1 MLAPADSV
9 MRAAGSVRG
18 LAWLRALAVVAV
30 LASFFY
36 GLDRAPLFDLDEGA
50 FSEATREML
59 ARGDLVSPYL
69 NGEPR
74 FDKPAFIHW
83 LQAASASVFGFTEF
97 GLRLPSAVCG
107 ALWAL
112 ITYLFVRKLRSER
125 EALYAATVTA
135 TALLVT
141 IIGKAATADALLN
154 LLIAATM
161 FSCYLYF
168 KLHERK
174 YLYWTFAAAGL
185 GFLAKGPVAV
195 AIPLAVSFFYC
206 AVRRDLGSWFK
217 AVFNPAGILLFLVI
231 ALPWYAAQYAKQG
244 DAFIQGFFFK
254 HNVGRFANA
263 MEGHRGGLWYY
274 VPVVLLGTLPY
285 TSVLLKAVRSLL
297 RRPYDDYRLFC
308 ALWFGL
314 VFVLFSLSATKL
326 PHYLLYGSSGLFALM
341 AINIE
346 SLQSRFWSLLPAA
359 IWVACLLAAP
369 TLVTLTLPTVAR
381 GYTRDVLSAAS
392 TEFGTNYYL
401 AFGVVALFTLY
412 FILEKRIAIA
422 VKLLCLGVALCLA
435 TTTALVPVL
444 GKAQQEPV
452 KQAAL
457 LTREKDLQVVMW
469 GINMPSFNLYSER
482 VTERR
487 EPRPG
492 DVVVTKSERLP
503 QLKRYETLYQKDG
516 IALVRVIEKRD
527 GD

>member
-1 MLAPADSV
+1 MK
-9 MRAAGSVRG
+9 R
-18 LAWLRALAVVAV
+18 
-30 LASFFY
+30 
-36 GLDRAPLFDLDEGA
+36 
-50 FSEATREML
+50 
-59 ARGDLVSPYL
+59 
-69 NGEPR
+69 
-74 FDKPAFIHW
+74 
-83 LQAASASVFGFTEF
+83 
-97 GLRLPSAVCG
+97 
-107 ALWAL
+107 
-112 ITYLFVRKLRSER
+112 
-125 EALYAATVTA
+125 
-135 TALLVT
+135 
-141 IIGKAATADALLN
+141 
-154 LLIAATM
+154 
-161 FSCYLYF
+161 
-168 KLHERK
+168 
-174 YLYWTFAAAGL
+174 
-185 GFLAKGPVAV
+185 
-195 AIPLAVSFFYC
+195 
-206 AVRRDLGSWFK
+206 
-217 AVFNPAGILLFLVI
+217 ILLFLAI
-231 ALPWYAAQYAKQG
+231 ALPWYAAQYVKQG

-285 TSVLLKAVRSLL
+285 TSVLLKVARSLL
-297 RRPYDDYRLFC
+297 RRRYDDYTLFC

-326 PHYLLYGSSGLFALM
+326 PHYLLYGSSGLFVLM

-369 TLVTLTLPTVAR
+369 TLVTLTLPTVAH

-392 TEFGTNYYL
+392 TEFSTNYYL

-422 VKLLCLGVALCLA
+422 VKLLCLGVALCIA

-457 LTREKDLQVVMW
+457 LAREKGLQVVMW
-469 GINMPSFNLYSER
+469 GINMPSFNFYSER

-516 IALVRVIEKRD
+516 IALIRVIEKRY